1 MVSVNETQTKKSKEE
16 RSRNL
21 FCVVQDAFRV
31 FERHSSI
38 ILGSA
43 CAFTIAVV
51 VIVIWA
57 ATGPT
62 FHFSNTWQLIINTGT
77 TIVTFLMVCL
87 IQNTQNRNAKA
98 VLLNST
104 RSFVPSKALGMNWLI
119 LKSFLTT
126 N

>member
-1 MVSVNETQTKKSKEE
+1 MNETQAKKSK
-16 RSRNL
+16 RKIARFVLCRPGRVSR
-21 FCVVQDAFRV
+21 FRTP
-31 FERHSSI
+31 FFI

-77 TIVTFLMVCL
+77 TIVTFLMVCP